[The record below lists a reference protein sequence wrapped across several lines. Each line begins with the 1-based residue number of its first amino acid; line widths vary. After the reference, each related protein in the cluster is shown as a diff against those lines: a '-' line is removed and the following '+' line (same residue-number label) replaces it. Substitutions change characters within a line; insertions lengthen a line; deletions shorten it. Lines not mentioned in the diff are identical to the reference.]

1 MNSIKSQQTH
11 HIPVPGRKSA
21 SMEKPTTN
29 DVALLGNIMEGL
41 AHEDGESIQEAVC
54 ALVGVAEDSIE
65 NVAENVAQA
74 LGLKQSNSLIQT
86 GVYILTMAAI
96 QESVQLIGIGVGLAK
111 LDVTGF
117 EMAQIKQKVQE
128 NSRKLDV
135 VISAPLKV
143 ALDYFDRATVNMKN
157 DNIAGTIKEMEKVK
171 ENAILAYHHAEGQ
184 GATVE
189 DLKNSVLAKQLTICA
204 EVLIQSYDGTKIT
217 PFILLDKNKKR
228 TISAM
233 IELDVK
239 RVQNFYN
246 SHSISIF
253 ALNRSGKAEE
263 KQNILDGLLRTTY
276 PFISEGRGLTS
287 PRAPVQM
294 PYDLELIP
302 DFLPDGE
309 DYAAQITIGR
319 LDGRPQS
326 VCAWREKDLAMV
338 DVMFTREKQDNGQY
352 KMWFSREKSKITD
365 TTRATLHV
373 TGNLHKMM
381 QL

>member
-1 MNSIKSQQTH
+1 
-11 HIPVPGRKSA
+11 
-21 SMEKPTTN
+21 MERSTN
-29 DVALLGNIMEGL
+29 VALLNDIMEGL
-41 AHEDGESIQEAVC
+41 ALEDGESLIQQAVC
-54 ALVGVAEDSIE
+54 ALVGVAEGSIE
-65 NVAENVAQA
+65 NVAEA
-74 LGLKQSNSLIQT
+74 LGLRQSNNLIQT

-96 QESVQLIGIGVGLAK
+96 QESVQLIGIGVGLTK
-111 LDVTGF
+111 LDVNGF
-117 EMAQIKQKVQE
+117 ELAQLKQRVE
-128 NSRKLDV
+128 EANRKLDV

-143 ALDYFDRATVNMKN
+143 ALDYFARATVNMKN
-157 DNIAGTIKEMEKVK
+157 GNIAGTVKEMEKVK
-171 ENAILAYHHAEGQ
+171 ENAIQAYHYAEGQ

-239 RVQNFYN
+239 QVQSFYN

-287 PRAPVQM
+287 PMAPVQM
-294 PYDLELIP
+294 PYDLEVIPDFLYDLELIP

-309 DYAAQITIGR
+309 ADAAQITIGR

-326 VCAWREKDLAMV
+326 VCVWREEELAMV
-338 DVMFTREKQDNGQY
+338 DVVFKREAST
-352 KMWFSREKSKITD
+352 SRITD

-373 TGNLHKMM
+373 SGNLRKIT
-381 QL
+381 

>member
-1 MNSIKSQQTH
+1 
-11 HIPVPGRKSA
+11 
-21 SMEKPTTN
+21 MERTATN
-29 DVALLGNIMEGL
+29 DVALLGDIMEGL
-41 AHEDGESIQEAVC
+41 EGGESSIQKAVC

-65 NVAENVAQA
+65 NVAKT
-74 LGLKQSNSLIQT
+74 LGLKQSNSLMIQT
-86 GVYILTMAAI
+86 GVYILTMAAV
-96 QESVQLIGIGVGLAK
+96 QESLQLIGIGVGLAK
-111 LDVTGF
+111 FDVTGF
-117 EMAQIKQKVQE
+117 ELAQIKQQVE
-128 NSRKLDV
+128 LANRKLDI

-143 ALDYFDRATVNMKN
+143 ALDYFARANVNMKN
-157 DNIAGTIKEMEKVK
+157 NDIAGTIKEMEKVK
-171 ENAILAYHHAEGQ
+171 EYAIQAYHYAEGQ
-184 GATVE
+184 GATAE

-204 EVLIQSYDGTKIT
+204 EVLIQSYDGTKII

-239 RVQNFYN
+239 QVQNFYN
-246 SHSISIF
+246 THSISIF

-276 PFISEGRGLTS
+276 PFISEGRGLTN

-309 DYAAQITIGR
+309 DDAAQITIGR

-326 VCAWREKDLAMV
+326 VCAWREKEQAMV
-338 DVMFTREKQDNGQY
+338 DVVFEREAST
-352 KMWFSREKSKITD
+352 SRIID
-365 TTRATLHV
+365 TSRAKFHV
-373 TGNLHKMM
+373 TGN
-381 QL
+381 